1 MNNIMNSNTGM
12 NILFYSREC
21 HTCIT
26 LIKILESENL
36 LQYFTMICVD
46 GKLNKLPAQIEH
58 VPTMIVKDQNKK
70 LEAEE
75 TFEWIKKVKFLKQNA
90 NNMKNQFVN
99 KNKILSSQP
108 KTKINGFSDVEMGNG
123 SDVFAFTKSDAPA
136 LPQSFFGYKDEG
148 NNTIFTAPDK
158 THKLGEE
165 EQNHTI
171 SLLKEKRDAQDSE
184 HKARSKKEQ
193 FNAIINIEQQRLLES
208 YKSNMPNNDNQ
219 FQQTQNIQQQQFE
232 KVQQM
237 QIMQNKLQQIQKMKH
252 MMGGN
257 NNNQ

>member
-1 MNNIMNSNTGM
+1 MNT

-21 HTCIT
+21 HTCVA
-26 LIKILESENL
+26 LINILESENL
-36 LQYFTMICVD
+36 LQYFIMMCVD
-46 GKLNKLPAQIEH
+46 DNLNKLPAQIEH

-75 TFEWIKKVKFLKQNA
+75 TFEWIKKVKFLRQNA
-90 NNMKNQFVN
+90 KNAQNQFAN
-99 KNKILSSQP
+99 KGKVLSSMQQ
-108 KTKINGFSDVEMGNG
+108 KSKINGFSDVEMGTN
-123 SDVFAFTKSDAPA
+123 SDAFAFTKSDAPA

-158 THKLGEE
+158 AQKLGEE
-165 EQNHTI
+165 EQRRTI
-171 SLLKEKRDAQDSE
+171 SILEEKRNEQDSE
-184 HKARSKKEQ
+184 YKTKAKKEQ
-193 FNAIINIEQQRLLES
+193 FNAIINMEQQRLIES
-208 YKSNMPNNDNQ
+208 YKTNMTDNNTQ
-219 FQQTQNIQQQQFE
+219 LQQSQNIQQQQFE

-237 QIMQNKLQQIQKMKH
+237 QTMQNKLQQIQKMKH